1 MMADLPARCRA
12 EEVLAIT
19 GDLAKRL
26 AITGELPS
34 IGALRSW
41 RSKDFLTKEGRN
53 FTRRNILEVLGITRL
68 RREGISVGAAAERC
82 RALDEERLQLF
93 LGLDQVSPSATPSEF
108 AEVTLQLL
116 AKGILDQYRLVTLGA
131 IVGHAERHGRSLG
144 MPTSL
149 RQACARLGR
158 LYLEEGREDLAA
170 SIHLLLV
177 RCMTPLHE
185 WAPRSL
191 ASIPDSASVVL
202 VDPDYR
208 VPSEE
213 CEAIAQQAEGVR
225 LDDLIENRLHSS
237 LTQTLAKLGDDA
249 DYSYTTIREFIGR
262 HPMATNRELHGLYA
276 RPDLTT
282 PAVEFVRS
290 LYTPVHEDHA
300 TGRLVGRCRY
310 CRGLMG
316 HDGRCT
322 LQGCREDHP
331 RSQSAEQIP
340 LDEALIARPEV
351 LKYWVDPAREELR
364 LYDALKRAGIPAAL
378 YPHSDRCDVSI
389 GDDVGVDVKDYR
401 EPVHLARR
409 LNRGI
414 GGLAHYRRSILAVAD
429 RRARIG
435 DYIERLR
442 EQLLPELRQRVEVR
456 SVSETAR
463 VLKRDF
469 QERRGTHA
477 REA

>member
-1 MMADLPARCRA
+1 MITDVPARCRA
-12 EEVLAIT
+12 EEVLA
-19 GDLAKRL
+19 LASGLAERL

-34 IGALRSW
+34 IGSLRSW
-41 RSKDFLTKEGRN
+41 RSKGLLTKEGRN
-53 FTRRNILEVLGITRL
+53 FTRRNILEVLGVTRL
-68 RREGISVGAAAERC
+68 RGEGMSVGAAAERC

-93 LGLDQVSPSATPSEF
+93 LSLDQVSLAPTPSDF

-116 AKGILDQYRLVTLGA
+116 AKGILEQYRLVTLGA
-131 IVGHAERHGRSLG
+131 IVGHAEWHGRSLS

-158 LYLEEGREDLAA
+158 LNLEEGREDLSA
-170 SIHLLLV
+170 SIHLLLS

-185 WAPRSL
+185 WAPRSI
-191 ASIPDSASVVL
+191 ANIPDSASVVL

-213 CEAIAQQAEGVR
+213 CEAIAQQAEGVK

-249 DYSYTTIREFIGR
+249 DCSYTTIREFIGR
-262 HPMATNRELHGLYA
+262 HPLATNRELHGLYA
-276 RPDLTT
+276 RPDLPT
-282 PAVEFVRS
+282 PAVEFVHS
-290 LYTPVHEDHA
+290 LYTPVHQDHA
-300 TGRLVGRCRY
+300 TGRLVGRCGY
-310 CRGLMG
+310 CRSLIGR
-316 HDGRCT
+316 DARCT

-331 RSQSAEQIP
+331 RTQPKEQIP

-364 LYDALKRAGIPAAL
+364 LYDVLRRAGIPASL

-435 DYIERLR
+435 DYVERLR

-463 VLKRDF
+463 LLKRDF
-469 QERRGTHA
+469 QEKRGPHA
-477 REA
+477 RQA